1 MEIGLV
7 LSGGMAKGA
16 YQLGALKALGEYISY
31 DNFKYISSSS
41 VGVLNAYAFA
51 ANKLEKAEDM
61 WKKVCNNDN
70 RMFVSKILRSS
81 FLQNAIESLY
91 APSDIISQFFYMT
104 LFHMNNKEVV
114 YKDLGKVAHN
124 QIPRYLKASVA
135 MPIYNRAVKIEDKKY
150 FDGALIDNIPV
161 YPFLKHKLDYII
173 CIYFD
178 DCCYKFEN
186 TFFDERIIKITFPI
200 KNLLTDSVIFQQ
212 DTIHKMIETGY
223 QTAYYLLKGVFANGI
238 SDLEYIYHYI
248 SYLNQQNDE
257 KKLRITGDV
266 LVTNLNKVTQKLT
279 RKKVIV

>member
-238 SDLEYIYHYI
+238 SDLEYIYHFI
-248 SYLNQQNDE
+248 FKSA
-257 KKLRITGDV
+257 KR
-266 LVTNLNKVTQKLT
+266 
-279 RKKVIV
+279 